1 MTAELGHFALSLAFG
16 LALLQA
22 VLPLYGAS
30 RGWTALMELARHTA
44 LGQFVL
50 TAIAFG
56 ALTRAYVASDF
67 SVAVVAD
74 NSHSLKP
81 LLYRLTGV
89 WGNHEGSLLLWILIL
104 TLFGAL
110 VALFGG
116 GLREA
121 FRARVLAVQAMIG
134 AGFLAFTLLTSN
146 PFARVWP
153 PPLDG
158 SGLNPLLQDPGL
170 AFHPPLLYFGYVGLS
185 VAFSFA
191 VAALMEGRVDRA
203 WARWVR
209 PWTLAAWAGLTA
221 GIALGSWWAYYEL
234 GWGGF
239 WFWDPVENASFMPW
253 LAATALL
260 HSAIA
265 AERREA
271 LRAWTVLLAI
281 IAFSLSLLGA
291 FLVRSGVLTSVH
303 AFATDPERGVFI
315 LLLLGVATGGAL
327 ALYAWRAPALGA
339 GVPFRPVSRE
349 GALLLNNLVLATAC
363 ATVLLGTLY
372 PLFLDALDAGKV
384 SVGPPYFAATFVPLI
399 APALV
404 AMAIGP
410 MLAWKRGDLA
420 DALGRLWLAALAAAL
435 AAGVALAYGEV
446 LAALGLAAAA
456 WIGIGTLVEWAER
469 LRLGRAPAVE
479 VWRRAR
485 SLPRAAWGAGL
496 AHLGVAV
503 VVAGITASQCFQSEL
518 ILAMKPGDN
527 AEIAGY
533 VIRYDGAS
541 LVEGPNYRA
550 DRATLTVLRN
560 GEPTAV
566 LAPERR
572 FYPVERQHTTEAA
585 IRTTVFADLYAV
597 IGEDDPQAG
606 RTVRLYHNPLV
617 PWIWIG
623 AIVMALGALVS
634 LSDRRLRRAV
644 PAGRR
649 QPATA

>member
-1 MTAELGHFALSLAFG
+1 MLA
-16 LALLQA
+16 
-22 VLPLYGAS
+22 
-30 RGWTALMELARHTA
+30 
-44 LGQFVL
+44 
-50 TAIAFG
+50 I
-56 ALTRAYVASDF
+56 
-67 SVAVVAD
+67 
-74 NSHSLKP
+74 
-81 LLYRLTGV
+81 
-89 WGNHEGSLLLWILIL
+89 
-104 TLFGAL
+104 
-110 VALFGG
+110 
-116 GLREA
+116 
-121 FRARVLAVQAMIG
+121 QAMIG

-158 SGLNPLLQDPGL
+158 AGLNPLLQDPGL

-191 VAALMEGRVDRA
+191 VAALLEGRVDRA

-271 LRAWTVLLAI
+271 LRSWTVLLAI
-281 IAFSLSLLGA
+281 VAFSLSLLGT

-315 LLLLGVATGGAL
+315 LLLLGIATGGAL
-327 ALYAWRAPALGA
+327 ALYAWRAPALGMGA
-339 GVPFRPVSRE
+339 PFRPVSRE
-349 GALLLNNLVLATAC
+349 GALLLNNLVLVTAC

-404 AMAIGP
+404 AMAVGP

-420 DALGRLWLAALAAAL
+420 GALGRLWMAGLGAAL
-435 AAGVALAYGEV
+435 AAGATLAYGET

-456 WIGIGTLVEWAER
+456 WIGIGALVEWAER
-469 LRLGRAPAVE
+469 LQLGRTPAGESMAARAFHAPRRLGRRPGASGRRHRRRRHHGISGLPVRTHPGDE
-479 VWRRAR
+479 TRRQRPDRRLHDPLRWRRPRRGTELPGRAR
-485 SLPRAAWGAGL
+485 DARGSPGRRADGRALPRKAL
-496 AHLGVAV
+496 LSRRTPAH
-503 VVAGITASQCFQSEL
+503 
-518 ILAMKPGDN
+518 
-527 AEIAGY
+527 
-533 VIRYDGAS
+533 DGS
-541 LVEGPNYRA
+541 RDPHHIPR
-550 DRATLTVLRN
+550 RPLR
-560 GEPTAV
+560 
-566 LAPERR
+566 
-572 FYPVERQHTTEAA
+572 
-585 IRTTVFADLYAV
+585 
-597 IGEDDPQAG
+597 
-606 RTVRLYHNPLV
+606 
-617 PWIWIG
+617 
-623 AIVMALGALVS
+623 
-634 LSDRRLRRAV
+634 SDRRRRRGGRPHGAPLPQPAGAVDLDRRDRHVPRRAGFAQR
-644 PAGRR
+644 PPIAACGAGA
-649 QPATA
+649 PATTAAA